1 MRTELHWVQGPWP
14 GRLAVAARPRGE
26 DWLAD
31 DIGGWRKAG
40 VDTVLSLL
48 TAEEERDLGLKN
60 EADQVRALEMQ
71 FVSLPIPDRETPSS
85 ESELTSVLEEIDA
98 ALLEGKTVLV
108 HCRQGIGRSGLIA
121 SCLLVSKGLSPK
133 AAVERVVAAR
143 GTSIPDTPEQRR
155 WIDQYAA
162 ILAGAK

>member
-1 MRTELHWVQGPWP
+1 MRTELHWVQGSWP

-31 DIGGWRKAG
+31 DIGSWRKAG

-48 TAEEERDLGLKN
+48 TAEEERDLGLKD
-60 EADQVRALEMQ
+60 EADQVRAREMQ
-71 FVSLPIPDRETPSS
+71 FVSLPIPDWETPSS
-85 ESELTSVLEEIDA
+85 ESELTSVLEKIDA
-98 ALLEGKTVLV
+98 ALLEGMNVLV

-121 SCLLVSKGLSPK
+121 SCLLVSKGLSPET
-133 AAVERVVAAR
+133 AVERVVAAR